1 MSKRKKHFDKA
12 FTSPGSLIYAG
23 KENKEKAEVSEVRFN
38 EAGIEESAGQK
49 PFDAPAPDSPFIHW
63 LKVSGVHDIKL
74 IEKLGKVF
82 QFHPLLMEDVL
93 NTYSKP
99 KLEHFGDRHIFVILK
114 MLRWNGDIREIEAE
128 HVALVL
134 GQNYVVS
141 FREAAGYDV
150 FQPVED
156 RLKGSVGKTRRG
168 KSDYLFYS
176 LCDVVVDSYY
186 LLLEDFSEKLEETE
200 LRVIE
205 NPGAV
210 DQKSLYALRRE
221 LLTIR
226 KAVSPLREIFSTL
239 TRDDSPL
246 IHESTYVYFRDIY
259 DHVLQVLEIIDS
271 YREMMENIQNIY
283 LNNLSHKMNSVMKTL
298 TVFTAIFMPLTF
310 IAGIYGMNFQN
321 MPELRDPNGYF
332 YTLGGMG
339 VLTIVLWAYFKWKKY
354 M

>member
-1 MSKRKKHFDKA
+1 MSKRKKHLDKA

-23 KENKEKAEVSEVRFN
+23 KENKIKAEVSEIKFN
-38 EAGIEESAGQK
+38 EATVEEQAAQK
-49 PFDAPAPDSPFIHW
+49 PFQVPAPGSPFIHW
-63 LKVSGVHDIKL
+63 LKVSGLHEVKL
-74 IEKLGKVF
+74 MESLGKAF
-82 QFHPLLMEDVL
+82 QFHPLLVEDVL

-99 KLEHFGDRHIFVILK
+99 KLEHFGDRHIFVMLK
-114 MLRWNGDIREIEAE
+114 VLRRNEAAGETEAE

-141 FREAAGYDV
+141 FREAGGYDV

-156 RLKGSVGKTRRG
+156 RLRGSVGKTRRG
-168 KSDYLFYS
+168 KSDYLFYT

-200 LRVIE
+200 LKVIE

-226 KAVSPLREIFSTL
+226 KAVSPLRDIFSTL

-271 YREMMENIQNIY
+271 YREMIENIQNIY

-310 IAGIYGMNFQN
+310 IAGIYGMNFEN
-321 MPELRDPNGYF
+321 MPELRNPNGYF
-332 YTLGGMG
+332 YTLGAMG
-339 VLTIVLWAYFKWKKY
+339 VLTVVLWAWFKWKKY

>member
-23 KENKEKAEVSEVRFN
+23 KENKEKAGIREIRFN
-38 EAGIEESAGQK
+38 EATVEELKSFQV
-49 PFDAPAPDSPFIHW
+49 PPPDSPFIHW
-63 LKVSGVHDIKL
+63 LNVSGVHNVKL
-74 IEKLGKVF
+74 VEELGRAF
-82 QFHPLLMEDVL
+82 QFHPLLLEDVL
-93 NTYSKP
+93 NTYNKP
-99 KLEHFGDRHIFVILK
+99 RLEHFDKHIFVILK
-114 MLRWNGDIREIEAE
+114 LLHGNDESREVEAE

-141 FREAAGYDV
+141 FREAGAYDV
-150 FQPVED
+150 FKPIEE
-156 RLKGSVGKTRRG
+156 RLKSSVGKTRRG
-168 KSDYLFYS
+168 KSDYLFYT

-200 LRVIE
+200 LKVIE
-205 NPGAV
+205 NPGGV

-246 IHESTYVYFRDIY
+246 IHGSTYVYFRDIY

-271 YREMMENIQNIY
+271 YREMIENIQNIY

-321 MPELRDPNGYF
+321 MPELRTQNGYF
-332 YTLGGMG
+332 YTLGGM
-339 VLTIVLWAYFKWKKY
+339 LLITIVLWAYFKWKKY

>member
-23 KENKEKAEVSEVRFN
+23 KENKEKAEIREIRYN
-38 EAGIEESAGQK
+38 EAEVEEEAVQKSVEEPSSA
-49 PFDAPAPDSPFIHW
+49 SPFVHW
-63 LKVSGVHDIKL
+63 LNVSGVHDVKL
-74 IEKLGKVF
+74 MEKLGKTF
-82 QFHPLLMEDVL
+82 QFHPLLIEDVL

-99 KLEHFGDRHIFVILK
+99 KLEHFSDRHIFVVLK
-114 MLRWNGDIREIEAE
+114 MLRWSGDAREIEAE
-128 HVALVL
+128 QVALVL
-134 GQNYVVS
+134 GKNYVVS

-150 FQPVED
+150 FSPVEN
-156 RLKGSVGKTRRG
+156 RLRGSVGKTRRAQ
-168 KSDYLFYS
+168 SDYLFYS
-176 LCDVVVDSYY
+176 LADMVVDSYY

-200 LRVIE
+200 MRVIE

-271 YREMMENIQNIY
+271 YREMIENIQNIY

-321 MPELRDPNGYF
+321 MPELRNPNGYF

-339 VLTIVLWAYFKWKKY
+339 LLTVLLWAYFKWKKY

>member
-1 MSKRKKHFDKA
+1 MAKRKKHFDKA

-23 KENKEKAEVSEVRFN
+23 KENKEKAEVSEIRFN
-38 EAGIEESAGQK
+38 EGEIEELKRQK
-49 PFDAPAPDSPFIHW
+49 PFEAPPAGSSFIHW
-63 LKVSGVHDIKL
+63 LKTSGVHDVKL
-74 IEKLGKVF
+74 METLGKAF
-82 QFHPLLMEDVL
+82 RFHPLLLEDVL

-99 KLEHFGDRHIFVILK
+99 KLEHFGDQHIFLVMKL
-114 MLRWNGDIREIEAE
+114 LGWNKGNIDTEQ
-128 HVALVL
+128 VALVL
-134 GQNYVVS
+134 GQNYVIS

-150 FQPVED
+150 FQPVEE
-156 RLKGSVGKTRRG
+156 RLRNSVGKTRRG

-176 LCDVVVDSYY
+176 LCDMVVDSYY
-186 LLLEDFSEKLEETE
+186 ILLEDFSERLEETE

-205 NPGAV
+205 TPAAV

-226 KAVSPLREIFSTL
+226 KAVAPLREIFSNL

-259 DHVLQVLEIIDS
+259 DHVLQVLELIDS
-271 YREMMENIQNIY
+271 YREMLENIQNIY
-283 LNNLSHKMNSVMKTL
+283 LNSLSHKMNSVMKTL

-310 IAGIYGMNFQN
+310 IAGIYGMNFRN
-321 MPELRDPNGYF
+321 MPELQDPNGYF
-332 YTLGGMG
+332 YTLGAMG
-339 VLTIVLWAYFKWKKY
+339 VLTVLLWAYFKWKKY

>member
-1 MSKRKKHFDKA
+1 MAKNKKRSGKA
-12 FTSPGSLIYAG
+12 FTSPGSLIYVG
-23 KENKEKAEVSEVRFN
+23 KENKGRADVQWIKFN
-38 EAGIEESAGQK
+38 ETTVEEETAQK
-49 PFDAPAPDSPFIHW
+49 PFQAPAPDSPFIHW
-63 LKVSGVHDIKL
+63 LNVSGVHDIRFM
-74 IEKLGKVF
+74 ESLGKAF
-82 QFHPLLMEDVL
+82 QFHPLLVEDVL

-114 MLRWNGDIREIEAE
+114 MLRRNESIQEVEAE
-128 HVALVL
+128 QVALVL
-134 GQNYVVS
+134 GQNYVLS
-141 FREAAGYDV
+141 FRETGGFDL
-150 FQPVED
+150 FRPVED

-168 KSDYLFYS
+168 KSDYLFYT

-226 KAVSPLREIFSTL
+226 KAVSPLREIFATL

-246 IHESTYVYFRDIY
+246 IHESTYIYFRDIY

-271 YREMMENIQNIY
+271 YREMIENIQNIY

-321 MPELRDPNGYF
+321 MPELREPNGYY
-332 YTLGGMG
+332 YTLGGMAL
-339 VLTIVLWAYFKWKKY
+339 LTIGLWAYFKWKKY